1 MDKEEKKMI
10 IYSDYLVLDP
20 FACLTNSTALI
31 RSSLGLF
38 IFVWNKENSLLV
50 GLQWNCI
57 CLI

>member
-31 RSSLGLF
+31 RNSLGLF
-38 IFVWNKENSLLV
+38 IFV
-50 GLQWNCI
+50 
-57 CLI
+57 